1 MSKRKHLTCLI
12 VAQLICLGLGL
23 WIQQNLV
30 LSATRRIVEAGT
42 GPEQVLPAMVSTLK
56 TASVITFVWCSTLL
70 GIVGYLV
77 VTRVHERFAQLSGRP
92 EVEELKRTATLVRT
106 QEAIIFGLAKLA
118 DSRDADTGDHL
129 ERIALYS
136 STLASALRRREEFRD
151 VVTPA
156 FVQSIGL
163 SSALHDIGKV
173 GVEDAVLRKPG
184 ALTPDER
191 TRIQEHAGI
200 GELCLQGIER
210 RLGRSNFLQMAREI
224 AAAHHE
230 RWDGRG
236 YPRGL
241 SGEQIP
247 LAARIV
253 AVADVYDALSSKRVY
268 KPSLPHD
275 HCVEII
281 RSEAGGQFDPRL
293 VEVFLDIEGVF
304 RGYGE
309 RFDVARATAAV
320 QCPADSSVSSSLPVR
335 SGAAV

>member
-12 VAQLICLGLGL
+12 LAQLICLGLGL

-30 LSATRRIVEAGT
+30 LSATRRVVEAT
-42 GPEQVLPAMVSTLK
+42 SDPEALWSAIASTLK
-56 TASVITFVWCSTLL
+56 TASAITFLWCSTLL

-77 VTRVHERFAQLSGRP
+77 VTRVHERFAQLTGQP
-92 EVEELKRTATLVRT
+92 EVEELKRTAALIRT

-173 GVEDAVLRKPG
+173 GVEDAVLLKPG
-184 ALTPDER
+184 ALTPNER
-191 TRIQEHAGI
+191 IRMKEHARI
-200 GELCLQGIER
+200 GEECLQDIER

-253 AVADVYDALSSKRVY
+253 SIADVYDALSSKRVY
-268 KPSLPHD
+268 KPALPHSR
-275 HCVEII
+275 CVEII
-281 RSEAGGQFDPRL
+281 RSESGGQFDPRL
-293 VEVFLDIEGVF
+293 VEVFLAIEGVF

-309 RFDVARATAAV
+309 RFDAARAAAAA
-320 QCPADSSVSSSLPVR
+320 QCPANSSMSSSPLIL
-335 SGAAV
+335 SGVAV

>member
-1 MSKRKHLTCLI
+1 MSKRNHLTCLI
-12 VAQLICLGLGL
+12 LAQLICLGLGL
-23 WIQQNLV
+23 WIQQSLV
-30 LSATRRIVEAGT
+30 LSATRRSVEQGS
-42 GPEQVLPAMVSTLK
+42 GPEQFLPALLSTLN
-56 TASVITFVWCSTLL
+56 TASAITFLWCSTLL

-77 VTRVHERFAQLSGRP
+77 VTRVHERFTQQTGQP
-92 EVEELKRTATLVRT
+92 EVEELKRTAALVRT

-118 DSRDADTGDHL
+118 DSRDTDTGDHL

-151 VVTPA
+151 VVTPG
-156 FVQSIGL
+156 FIQSIGL

-173 GVEDAVLRKPG
+173 GIEDAVLRKPG

-191 TRIQEHAGI
+191 VRIQEHVAI
-200 GELCLQGIER
+200 GEQCLQGIER

-224 AAAHHE
+224 AAGHHE

-247 LAARIV
+247 LSARIV

-281 RSEAGGQFDPRL
+281 RSEIGGHFDPRL
-293 VEVFLDIEGVF
+293 VEVFLSIEGVF

-309 RFDVARATAAV
+309 RFDMAHANAVA
-320 QCPADSSVSSSLPVR
+320 QSPADSSVSLSLPLR
-335 SGAAV
+335 SGVAV